1 MRIDKYFEDV
11 YRIKKLWGKS
21 PNTSRLYR
29 LSIRSFERTLGRP
42 ANLADLTNENV
53 MRHMDRVLAL
63 GRSKATAN
71 KDREQLLVIWRH
83 AARAKLVKN
92 WPDVPKAIEPVR
104 TPEAWLAEDLEALL
118 AAARRQPGTIGRA
131 PAALFWEALI
141 RVCLDTAERIGA
153 VMGLGWDDLD
163 RDWLLVR
170 AELRKGS
177 KRDKRY
183 QLSSETL
190 DLLGQLR
197 KYTGGQKTIFHWPLH
212 PTYLWAKYG
221 QVVKSA
227 GLPNG
232 RKCKLHRL
240 RKTTASIAYACG
252 LDAQAILDHQERRT
266 TESYLDPRFTR
277 QDQASDVV
285 SAYLADKTRCHRS

>member
-1 MRIDKYFEDV
+1 MRIDKYFEEI
-11 YRIKKLWGKS
+11 YRPKKLWGKS
-21 PNTSRLYR
+21 LNTSRLYR
-29 LSIRSFERTLGRP
+29 LSIKSFERTLGRP

-53 MRHMDRVLAL
+53 MRHMERVLAL

-83 AARAKLVKN
+83 ACRQRILKD

-118 AAARRQPGTIGRA
+118 AAARRQTGTIGSA
-131 PAALFWEALI
+131 PAGVFWESLI
-141 RVCLDTAERIGA
+141 RLCLDTAERIGA
-153 VMGLGWDDLD
+153 VMGLTWDDLE
-163 RDWLLVR
+163 RDWLTVR

-190 DLLGQLR
+190 RLLTELKKFNGN
-197 KYTGGQKTIFHWPLH
+197 KPTIFHWPLH
-212 PTYLWAKYG
+212 PTYIWAKYG
-221 QVVKSA
+221 QVVKAA
-227 GLPNG
+227 GLPSG

-240 RKTTASIAYACG
+240 RKTTASIAHACG
-252 LDAQAILDHQERRT
+252 LNAQELLDHQERRT
-266 TESYLDPRFTR
+266 TASYLDPRFTR
-277 QDQASDVV
+277 AEQASDVV
-285 SAYLADKTRCHRS
+285 QSYLSRQIRVHR